1 MIDPVPYFLNG
12 LIVGSIYGLIAIGLS
27 FIFGI
32 LKVIN
37 VAHGSFVMLGAYVA
51 YFFFLFWAYP
61 PLISVFAGLAI
72 GALAGLAL
80 YYAVIRPLRKAGDMH
95 VLVALFALGSLMAE
109 LARIAWGPN
118 VVGFTWNIG
127 SISLSGY
134 VIQLSRL
141 LGAVAALIIALA
153 LQILLYKTSFGRA
166 IRAVVQDPIGAQ
178 IVGINVERV
187 FASSTAIGIA
197 LTTAGGVLLT
207 LFIPVGIN
215 PYMGDPYTLMAFVIS
230 VMGGLESTMGAY
242 VAGLIFGEI
251 LSLGYPLFTS
261 LGFAAPY
268 QMALFVGFVILV
280 LFLLFRPT
288 GLFKT

>member
-1 MIDPVPYFLNG
+1 MIDLIPYFLNG
-12 LIVGSIYGLIAIGLS
+12 LIVGSIYGLITIGLS

-37 VAHGSFVMLGAYVA
+37 VAHGSFVMLGAYIA
-51 YFFFLFWAYP
+51 YFFFVLWAYP
-61 PLISVFAGLAI
+61 PLVSVFAGLAI
-72 GALAGLAL
+72 GALAGFAL
-80 YYAVIRPLRKAGDMH
+80 YYAVIKPLRKAGEMH

-109 LARIAWGPN
+109 LARIVWGPN

-127 SISLSGY
+127 SISVSGY
-134 VIQLSRL
+134 VVQLSQL
-141 LGAVAALIIALA
+141 LGAIAALIIALA
-153 LQILLYKTSFGRA
+153 LQLILYRTSFGRA
-166 IRAVVQDPIGAQ
+166 VRAVVQDPVGAQ

-187 FASSTAIGIA
+187 FVVSTAIGIA

-215 PYMGDPYTLMAFVIS
+215 PYMGDPYTLMAFVIA

-251 LSLGYPLFTS
+251 LSLGYPLFRL

-268 QMALFVGFVILV
+268 QMSLFVGFVILV
-280 LFLLFRPT
+280 LFLLFRPS
-288 GLFKT
+288 GLFRV